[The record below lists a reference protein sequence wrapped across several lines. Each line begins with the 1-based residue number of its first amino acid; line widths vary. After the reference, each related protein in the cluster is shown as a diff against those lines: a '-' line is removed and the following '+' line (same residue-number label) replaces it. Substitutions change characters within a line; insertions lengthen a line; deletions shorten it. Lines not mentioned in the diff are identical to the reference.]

1 MNFTEPVSKAALQWV
16 ITNALPDMDQT
27 GRNEH
32 LGARLRKMMSLVK
45 DDRLEVRYGKKL
57 FDKDGEAHGRDYS
70 SLPMSFQNLHRPIR
84 NALVNHYIA
93 TSGKRVVD
101 IDVVNAHPVMF
112 IQLCDRYDVEAD
124 MSAIERYITHRKPI
138 LDMIQRDFGC
148 DYEKAKMLPLAVF
161 NYGDIKGW
169 AFRNG
174 MDIDIDAL
182 KDTEAHRYISEFIQQ
197 HRACVNELMA
207 LSPPLVSLAKHS
219 LAKDEKAI
227 NKKSIAKRFIH
238 GMLTISEDQV
248 LHAMI
253 EYIKASHADATIISK
268 MYDGCIVQCES
279 DIDMN
284 AIKRHV
290 EGHTE
295 FVLDFVVKPFATP
308 ISIPTDLPDLPDF
321 SDDID
326 DLAWSYDH
334 KRAAVFCKK
343 VIGDTI
349 IHLSDGFGWF
359 MFKQPRWFS
368 VSDVQVRKLIIS
380 EVAPLVSGRLE
391 ELSAESHELAKIL
404 ERNKDDEAAATRF
417 KNLSTTSTQVRKLET
432 TLNTTCHQSGIITQ
446 MTSMYEEA
454 GRGREWYENLDTN
467 KHLIGFEDGV
477 YDLTTKSFRDGR
489 PEDLVSMSCGHHIA
503 DVRSED
509 QAVRSEILGVLR
521 DMMASDEEFELMFS
535 TLASG
540 AFGFTVN
547 DSFNIWA
554 GPGGN
559 GKGVVKAL
567 TKAMLGSYFL
577 EANTNTFLKQQHKS
591 NPTAAT
597 PHVVALDKKRCI
609 MSSEA
614 NPDDEIDIAFMK
626 ALTGA
631 DDIQA
636 RDLHKSLITVSIH
649 ATFVLMFNAVPS
661 IQDESDGI
669 KRRLR
674 MLEFPFK
681 YTDEPSGP
689 REKKKDGPLRSRFS
703 GKKYGAQFLAMCID
717 RFNQTGLD
725 FPIPET
731 CQELAKT
738 FLGEND
744 VFGAFMEEYYEVTSV
759 ATERVKP
766 NEILEFLKANRTYQD
781 QLRINRIQD
790 LCSRLRNKGYRIVP
804 TRGYNRVN
812 VRRKDMAEE
821 DDVVED

>member
-1 MNFTEPVSKAALQWV
+1 MNFTEPISKAALQWV
-16 ITNALPDMDQT
+16 ITNALPGIDQT
-27 GRNEH
+27 PGSRNEH
-32 LGARLRKMMSLVK
+32 LGARLKKMMHLLK
-45 DDRLEVRYGKKL
+45 DDRLEVWYRKKL

-70 SLPMSFQNLHRPIR
+70 SLPLSFQNLHRPIR

-112 IQLCDRYDVEAD
+112 MQLCDRYDVEAG
-124 MSAIERYITHRKPI
+124 MSTIERYITHRRPI

-161 NYGDIKGW
+161 NYGDMKSW

-174 MDIDIDAL
+174 LDIDIDAL
-182 KDTEAHRYISEFIQQ
+182 KDTDAHRYMSLFTEQ
-197 HRACVNELMA
+197 HRACVDELMA

-219 LAKDEKAI
+219 LAKDEKDI
-227 NKKSIAKRFIH
+227 NKKAIAKRFIH
-238 GMLTISEDQV
+238 CILTISEDQV
-248 LHAMI
+248 LHSMI
-253 EYIKASHADATIISK
+253 DYIKASHADATLISK
-268 MYDGCIVQCES
+268 MYDGCIVQCEA
-279 DIDMN
+279 DIDMI
-284 AIKRHV
+284 AMKRHV
-290 EGHTE
+290 EYHTE
-295 FVLDFVVKPFATP
+295 FVLDFVVKPFETP

-326 DLAWSYDH
+326 ALARKYDH
-334 KRAAVFCKK
+334 HRAALFCRK
-343 VIGDTI
+343 VIGDSI

-359 MFKQPRWFS
+359 MFQQPRWFS
-368 VSDVQVRKLIIS
+368 ISDVQVRKLIITK
-380 EVAPLVSGRLE
+380 VAPLVSGRLE
-391 ELSAESHELAKIL
+391 ELSAEGLELAKTL
-404 ERNKDDEAAATRF
+404 ERNKDDEAAAARLKSLGFTR
-417 KNLSTTSTQVRKLET
+417 TMVGKLET
-432 TLNTTCHQSGIITQ
+432 NMNTTSHQSGVITQ
-446 MTSMYEEA
+446 MTSLYEEA
-454 GRGREWYENLDTN
+454 GRGREWYESLDTN
-467 KHLIGFEDGV
+467 KHLIGFEDGL

-509 QAVRSEILGVLR
+509 PSIRSEILRVLR

-577 EANTNTFLKQQHKS
+577 EANTSTFLKQQHKS
-591 NPTAAT
+591 NPTSAT

-614 NPDDEIDIAFMK
+614 NSDDEIDIAFMK

-689 REKKKDGPLRSRFS
+689 KEKKKDNELRVRF
-703 GKKYGAQFLAMCID
+703 GTKRYGAQFMAMCID
-717 RFNQTGLD
+717 RFNETGLN
-725 FPIPET
+725 FPVPEP
-731 CQELAKT
+731 CQQLAKT

-759 ATERVKP
+759 PSERVRP
-766 NEILEFLKANRTYQD
+766 NDILEFLKANRTYQD

-790 LCSRLRNKGYRIVP
+790 LCSRLRNKGYQLLQ
-804 TRGYNRVN
+804 TRGCNRVN
-812 VRRKDMAEE
+812 VKRRSASDAMEE
-821 DDVVED
+821 